1 MSNPFHVAECFLG
14 VICYDG
20 HVSHVVKVNQQE
32 WLKCSKAYAR
42 VTTHKSGDDGVVG
55 GFVELRQ
62 DLNSKLATFVGV
74 NGGSVSFPSNASL
87 PNLFCAFKEE
97 AAAKRWIES
106 FTKR

>member
-1 MSNPFHVAECFLG
+1 MSNPFHVTECFLG

-42 VTTHKSGDDGVVG
+42 VTTHKSGDDPVFG

-62 DLNSKLATFVGV
+62 DPDKKLATYLGIDGD
-74 NGGSVSFPSNASL
+74 NVSFPSNASL
-87 PNLFCAFKEE
+87 PNLFRAFKEE
-97 AAAKRWIES
+97 AAARRWIES
-106 FTKR
+106 FMRR